1 MKRKQEAEFATF
13 RFGSRYDK
21 ISAKLKKAIEIQ
33 KATFDASVK
42 MLYQPK
48 LSAKRSASRSALL
61 SPRD

>member
-13 RFGSRYDK
+13 RFGGGYDK
-21 ISAKLKKAIEIQ
+21 ISAKLKKALEIQ

-42 MLYQPK
+42 TPFKPK
-48 LSAKRSASRSALL
+48 LSAKCSASRSAPL